1 MGMHLPL
8 SRAVAPRLDFLAETG
23 STNAELVSSG
33 SVDPTHFRAV
43 ATTTQ
48 TAGRG
53 RLDRAWVA
61 PPGRALAV
69 SVLVTPD
76 LSRIERLGWLPLLA
90 GLAMTRAVASLVPP
104 GVGVALK
111 WPNDVLVGER
121 KVSGLLA
128 ELIPGVGVVI
138 GAGLNLT
145 MTAEELPTPTSTSLT
160 LAGVS
165 DADLVDVSLSRYL
178 AELRSLYD
186 GFAAAGFDAE
196 ASGLRSAVTGECA
209 TLGRRVRVE
218 LPGAPDLIGT
228 ATGLDGSGRLVVA
241 PAEGHRVEGPG
252 AEGPG
257 AERPRAVAAGD
268 VTHLRYA

>member
-8 SRAVAPRLDFLAETG
+8 SRAVAPLLDFRDEAG

-33 SVDPTHFRAV
+33 SVDPTHFRVV
-43 ATTTQ
+43 ATTSQ

-53 RLDRAWVA
+53 RLGRAWIA
-61 PPGRALAV
+61 LPGRTLAV

-90 GLAMTRAVASLVPP
+90 GLAMTRAVTSLVPA

-121 KVSGLLA
+121 KVSGLLT
-128 ELIPGVGVVI
+128 ELVPGIGVVI

-196 ASGLRSAVTGECA
+196 ASGLRSAVTRECA

-218 LPGAPDLIGT
+218 LPGAPDLVGIT
-228 ATGLDGSGRLVVA
+228 TGLDGSGRLMVE
-241 PAEGHRVEGPG
+241 PATGPEG
-252 AEGPG
+252 
-257 AERPRAVAAGD
+257 PRAVAAGD
-268 VTHLRYA
+268 VTHLRHA